1 MLCSYG
7 LHAWSVSL
15 ARWRCT
21 RSELPESTLKK
32 QRLTSAAATKRGNW
46 RKKFLE
52 NLAETGV
59 VTHSARAAGVSK
71 TAVHISRR
79 RDSKFAQAWDRAL
92 DSATDR
98 LENEAVRRA
107 VDGVEEPVYQG
118 GKQVGT
124 ITRYSD
130 TLLIF
135 LLKANRD
142 KFRQANMPPI
152 VGTQNN
158 LTINSYTVVE
168 DARNVNVSP
177 EEYELPLIDTLRR
190 LPESNGNGHANG
202 NGAS

>member
-1 MLCSYG
+1 M
-7 LHAWSVSL
+7 
-15 ARWRCT
+15 
-21 RSELPESTLKK
+21 PESTLKK
-32 QRLTSAAATKRGNW
+32 QRQTSAAATKRGNW
-46 RKKFLE
+46 RKKFLDS
-52 NLAETGV
+52 LAETGV
-59 VTHSARAAGVSK
+59 VTHSAKAAGVSK

-79 RDSKFAQAWDRAL
+79 RDEKFAQAWERAL

-107 VDGVEEPVYQG
+107 VDGVDEPVYQG
-118 GKQVGT
+118 GKQVGS

-168 DARNVNVSP
+168 DAGSANVAP
-177 EEYELPLIDTLRR
+177 EEFDLPMIDTLRQ
-190 LPESNGNGHANG
+190 LPAINGNGHVNG
-202 NGAS
+202 VS

>member
-1 MLCSYG
+1 MPNNPPKKDRPRRALTRTG
-7 LHAWSVSL
+7 AWVK
-15 ARWRCT
+15 
-21 RSELPESTLKK
+21 PFLK
-32 QRLTSAAATKRGNW
+32 
-46 RKKFLE
+46 
-52 NLAETGV
+52 NLAEYGV
-59 VTHSARAAGVSK
+59 VTYAAQAAGVSK
-71 TAVHISRR
+71 TAANHRRR
-79 RDSKFAQAWDRAL
+79 RDEKFSRAWDAAL
-92 DSATDR
+92 EAATDV
-98 LENEAVRRA
+98 LEKEAVRRA
-107 VDGVEEPVYQG
+107 VQGVDEPVYQG

-168 DARNVNVSP
+168 DAQKVNVSP
-177 EEYELPLIDTLRR
+177 EEYELPVIDTLRR